1 MYYTPFYNNY
11 DLGVMFLSLFN
22 LSIKEYSVQYQ
33 VMESDEIIDTD
44 RLIIKAR
51 DHTAARKKADKLLRK
66 QYGRMQYKIEWVQ
79 RF

>member
-1 MYYTPFYNNY
+1 M
-11 DLGVMFLSLFN
+11 SLFN
-22 LSIKEYSVQYQ
+22 LSSKEYTVQYQ
-33 VMESDEIIDTD
+33 VVESDTVVDTD
-44 RLIIKAR
+44 RLIIKAG

>member
-1 MYYTPFYNNY
+1 MNLFG
-11 DLGVMFLSLFN
+11 LGS
-22 LSIKEYSVQYQ
+22 KEYTVQYQ

-44 RLIIKAR
+44 RLIIKAG
-51 DHTAARKKADKLLRK
+51 DHTVARKKADKLLRK

>member
-1 MYYTPFYNNY
+1 M
-11 DLGVMFLSLFN
+11 SLFGLGN
-22 LSIKEYSVQYQ
+22 KEYTVQYQ
-33 VMESDEIIDTD
+33 VMESDTIIDTD
-44 RLIIKAR
+44 RLTIKAG